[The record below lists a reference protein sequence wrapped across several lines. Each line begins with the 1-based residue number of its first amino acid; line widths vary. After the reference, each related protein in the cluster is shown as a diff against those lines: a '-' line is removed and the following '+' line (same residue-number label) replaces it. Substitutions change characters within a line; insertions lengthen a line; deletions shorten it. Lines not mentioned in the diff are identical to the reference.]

1 MKGWWER
8 AQAVMPGGVSSPVRS
23 FHGVG
28 GTPFAAVRGQGA
40 YLYAD
45 DGRAYL
51 DYVMSYGPLILGH
64 AHPEVIGAVTHQAA
78 LGTSYGAPT
87 GLETEMAELLVSAY
101 PGLEMVR
108 LVNSGTEA
116 TMSALRVA
124 RAATGRKRVIKF
136 IGSYHGHHDSLL
148 VRAGSGAATIG
159 VPDSAGVPEE
169 MTALT
174 MSLPYNDR
182 EGLAAVFG
190 NLGSEV
196 AAVIVEPVAGNMGT
210 VLPQAGF
217 LEDLRRLT
225 QAAGSLLIFDEVMTG
240 FRVAWA
246 GAAGYYGI
254 QPDLVTLAKVIGAGM
269 PVGAYGGKRKY
280 MQLVAPLG
288 PVYQAGTLSGNPLAM
303 AGGLAQLK
311 AIGGPDFYPPLADT
325 VAGLAQG
332 LVERGRRHGVAV
344 AANWVGGM
352 MALFFADRP
361 PTTFAEVEA
370 TDRERYRKYFHGMLA
385 EGIFV
390 PPSAFETL
398 FVSAAHG
405 AEAVERTLKAA
416 DSVFARI

>member
-1 MKGWWER
+1 MEGWWER
-8 AQAVMPGGVSSPVRS
+8 SRAVMPGGVSSPVRA
-23 FHGVG
+23 FYGVG
-28 GTPFAAVRGQGA
+28 GTPFRVVRGQGA
-40 YLYAD
+40 DLYAA

-64 AHPEVIGAVTHQAA
+64 AHPSVVAAITHQAA

-87 GLETEMAELLVSAY
+87 ALETEMAELLVGAY
-101 PGLEMVR
+101 PGMEMVR

-124 RAATGRKRVIKF
+124 RAVTGRKRIIKF

-148 VRAGSGAATIG
+148 VRAGSGAATMG
-159 VPDSAGVPEE
+159 VPDSAGVPSE

-174 MSLPYNDR
+174 VTLPYNDR
-182 EGLAAVFG
+182 EALGAVFRD
-190 NLGSEV
+190 LGREV

-385 EGIFV
+385 AGIFV